1 MKIGSLEAKVDQ
13 AGYRH
18 ADKQPVVKAE
28 VIN

>member
-13 AGYRH
+13 AGYRQ